1 MSYKVSFLRKTRN
14 FREKTR
20 NFREKTRNFRFF
32 LRKTRKNRESFFFF
46 SFYIFYFVENIRR
59 MAKKDQ
65 KKRDIILS
73 QDNALTTARY
83 KFDLIEKRALYCII
97 RNIRANYIEQEDGQ
111 RTLFENLII
120 TIKEEE
126 LQKCGD
132 NTKMKNIY
140 DALKRLRNRDIEINN
155 EKMWLSIGFVNYVKH
170 IKNKSYFEVEV
181 SKEVLPYYVEL
192 AQNFTSYSMT
202 VAIALKSTF
211 SQRFYELC
219 CQYRNA
225 GFFFYTVEKLREMFM
240 LEKKYKRGCDFKRRV
255 LDDPQKELWELYNA
269 GQCDLYFEFEP
280 KSYKGKEVTE
290 YKFYVYT
297 RQTEQQKLLEY
308 ESAKQA
314 IIYITTTISRFSK
327 SDKGYVKRV
336 VNAVQ
341 LHPEIAVQVAQK
353 IQKKF
358 EQYIDKPAKQIGAI
372 IRVCLM
378 EDFGIE

>member
-1 MSYKVSFLRKTRN
+1 MHSQLPVISSTLSKSVRYIASFAIYGQTISN
-14 FREKTR
+14 
-20 NFREKTRNFRFF
+20 
-32 LRKTRKNRESFFFF
+32 
-46 SFYIFYFVENIRR
+46 
-59 MAKKDQ
+59 
-65 KKRDIILS
+65 KRTD
-73 QDNALTTARY
+73 
-83 KFDLIEKRALYCII
+83 KE
-97 RNIRANYIEQEDGQ
+97 
-111 RTLFENLII
+111 LII

-211 SQRFYELC
+211 TQRFYELC
-219 CQYRNA
+219 CQYQNK
-225 GFFFYTVEKLREMFM
+225 GFFFYAVNELREMFM
-240 LEKKYKRGCDFKRRV
+240 LENKYPRSFDFKKWV
-255 LDDPQKELWELYNA
+255 LETPAKELKNLYDA
-269 GQCDLYFEFEP
+269 GQCDLYFDFDIRE
-280 KSYKGKEVTE
+280 KKGKEALS
-290 YKFYVYT
+290 YNFFIHS

>member
-181 SKEVLPYYVEL
+181 SKDVLPYYV
-192 AQNFTSYSMT
+192 
-202 VAIALKSTF
+202 
-211 SQRFYELC
+211 
-219 CQYRNA
+219 
-225 GFFFYTVEKLREMFM
+225 
-240 LEKKYKRGCDFKRRV
+240 
-255 LDDPQKELWELYNA
+255 
-269 GQCDLYFEFEP
+269 
-280 KSYKGKEVTE
+280 
-290 YKFYVYT
+290 
-297 RQTEQQKLLEY
+297 
-308 ESAKQA
+308 
-314 IIYITTTISRFSK
+314 
-327 SDKGYVKRV
+327 
-336 VNAVQ
+336 
-341 LHPEIAVQVAQK
+341 
-353 IQKKF
+353 
-358 EQYIDKPAKQIGAI
+358 
-372 IRVCLM
+372 
-378 EDFGIE
+378 